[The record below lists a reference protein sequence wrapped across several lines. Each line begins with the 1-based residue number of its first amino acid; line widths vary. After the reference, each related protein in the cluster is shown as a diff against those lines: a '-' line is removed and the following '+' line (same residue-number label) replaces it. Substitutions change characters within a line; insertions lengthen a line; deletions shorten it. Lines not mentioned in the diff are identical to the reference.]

1 MMCSIISVQCTTQK
15 MRRQVVVTGLGVIAP
30 LGDSVPA
37 VWSRLLSGDC
47 STLAVLDSLDP
58 RLPCRIAGRIPDELL
73 IANGGRWPRFVA
85 LAVQAARAAYAD
97 SGLAPGGPRTGVSI
111 GVGMASLDAL
121 ATNWKAFVERG
132 PRRMSPYF
140 VPDLL
145 VNMATAHVSMDLG
158 VQGPSLSPSTACASG
173 AHAIGDA
180 ARLIACDSADVM
192 IAGGA
197 EACIH
202 DLAMAGFAQCRALS
216 TGRHPQTA
224 SRPWSASRS
233 GFVMAEGAAMVVLE
247 EEQHAI
253 GRGAEILARV
263 AGYGMSSD
271 AYHVVAPSPDGR
283 GARIAMEGALR
294 DAQMTTDEIGLVN
307 AHATSTQ
314 LGDLAEALAIESLF
328 GDRVPVVSLKG
339 QTGHLLGAAGALEAV
354 ASVMA
359 LRTRSLPP
367 NVNLDDPDPDIAQ
380 RIQLPTSAASSVD
393 IPAVL
398 SNSFGFGGTN
408 VSLLFTRS

>member
-1 MMCSIISVQCTTQK
+1 MM
-15 MRRQVVVTGLGVIAP
+15 
-30 LGDSVPA
+30 
-37 VWSRLLSGDC
+37 
-47 STLAVLDSLDP
+47 
-58 RLPCRIAGRIPDELL
+58 
-73 IANGGRWPRFVA
+73 
-85 LAVQAARAAYAD
+85 
-97 SGLAPGGPRTGVSI
+97 
-111 GVGMASLDAL
+111 
-121 ATNWKAFVERG
+121 
-132 PRRMSPYF
+132 
-140 VPDLL
+140 
-145 VNMATAHVSMDLG
+145 
-158 VQGPSLSPSTACASG
+158 
-173 AHAIGDA
+173 
-180 ARLIACDSADVM
+180 
-192 IAGGA
+192 
-197 EACIH
+197 
-202 DLAMAGFAQCRALS
+202 
-216 TGRHPQTA
+216 
-224 SRPWSASRS
+224 
-233 GFVMAEGAAMVVLE
+233 VLE

-294 DAQMTTDEIGLVN
+294 DARMTTDEIGLVN